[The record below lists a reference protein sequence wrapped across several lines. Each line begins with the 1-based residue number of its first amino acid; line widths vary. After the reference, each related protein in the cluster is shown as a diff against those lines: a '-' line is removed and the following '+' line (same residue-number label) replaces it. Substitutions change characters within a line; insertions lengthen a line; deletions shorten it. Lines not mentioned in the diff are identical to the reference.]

1 MRGCLFTIIIMAVL
15 GGICKLFEIYPEFTI
30 LLILFFVTIFIVCVI
45 KGRIKQREL
54 AAATEAELQ
63 QLLKEKKEFDR
74 GYYHG
79 FQDGA
84 RDARDIAFKSLYDPQ
99 DSKLYIEGYSSG
111 YKAGA
116 IFDPDIEDCE
126 DFYPEKYKNLIW
138 RSLLSFWLAKPD
150 CARMG

>member
-1 MRGCLFTIIIMAVL
+1 MAIL
-15 GGICKLFEIYPEFTI
+15 GVICKLYENYPIFAV
-30 LLILFFVTIFIVCVI
+30 LLILVLVIIFIVSVI
-45 KGRIKQREL
+45 KEYNRQKEL
-54 AAATEAELQ
+54 TAAAEAELQ

-99 DSKLYIEGYSSG
+99 DSKLDIEGYSSG

-126 DFYPEKYKNLIW
+126 DFYPEKYKNLGI
-138 RSLLSFWLAKPD
+138 K
-150 CARMG
+150 